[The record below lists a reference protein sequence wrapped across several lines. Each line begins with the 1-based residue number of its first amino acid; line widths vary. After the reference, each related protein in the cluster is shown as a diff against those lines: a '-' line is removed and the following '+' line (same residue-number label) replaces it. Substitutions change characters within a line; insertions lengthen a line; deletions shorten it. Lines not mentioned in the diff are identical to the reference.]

1 MEKGLIRWGNSET
14 RIKDHLGEIL
24 GPLGGEFIGNGEMRV
39 EGDPDHPLGGRAVFF
54 ELHVAAC
61 EVEVDEEIGSIDIR
75 RYVTVGDV
83 GRAMNPLQVAGQDEG
98 AAIMGLGHTLMERMI
113 LDESGR
119 ILNMGAVDYRIL
131 TSLDVPTEMVS
142 DSIEN
147 GDGPG
152 PFGIKGV
159 SEGGL
164 LATSAAVGS
173 AVTDATGVFVR
184 DLPITPERI
193 WRAMKEQS

>member
-1 MEKGLIRWGNSET
+1 MG
-14 RIKDHLGEIL
+14 GEI
-24 GPLGGEFIGNGEMRV
+24 IGNGEMRA
-39 EGDPDHPLGGRAVFF
+39 EGDPEHPLGGRAIFY

-61 EVEVDEEIGSIDIR
+61 EVDVDAETGAIEIPC
-75 RYVTVGDV
+75 YVTVGDV
-83 GRAMNPLQVAGQDEG
+83 GRSVNPKQVAGQDEG

-131 TSLDVPTEMVS
+131 TSMDVPTEMIS

-147 GDGPG
+147 ADGPG

-173 AVTDATGVFVR
+173 AVTDAVGVNVR
-184 DLPITPERI
+184 DLPITPESI
-193 WRAMKEQS
+193 WRAIKEQQ

>member
-1 MEKGLIRWGNSET
+1 
-14 RIKDHLGEIL
+14 
-24 GPLGGEFIGNGEMRV
+24 
-39 EGDPDHPLGGRAVFF
+39 
-54 ELHVAAC
+54 VAAC
-61 EVEVDEEIGSIDIR
+61 EVDVDAETGAIEIPC
-75 RYVTVGDV
+75 YVTVGDV
-83 GRAMNPLQVAGQDEG
+83 GRSVNPKQVAGQDEG

-131 TSLDVPTEMVS
+131 TSMDVPTEMIS

-147 GDGPG
+147 ADGPG

-173 AVTDATGVFVR
+173 AVTDAVGVNVR
-184 DLPITPERI
+184 DLPITPESI
-193 WRAMKEQS
+193 WRAIKEQQ